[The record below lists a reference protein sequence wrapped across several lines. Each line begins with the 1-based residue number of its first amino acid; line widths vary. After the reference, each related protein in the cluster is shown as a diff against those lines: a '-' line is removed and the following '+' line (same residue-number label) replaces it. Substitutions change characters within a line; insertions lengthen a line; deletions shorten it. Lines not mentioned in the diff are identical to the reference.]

1 MIIYVLDMGAK
12 TNRVSRLELFVE
24 IGKVLELETSVTE
37 ERDGL
42 AVNISKDELN
52 LKGFFG
58 DFKKV
63 RIWKKF
69 AFTPANIMEEYSRAE
84 ELLKPLA
91 HAFSIEWY
99 IVKKKIAT
107 IWPLESQT
115 DRNFLLEVVL
125 ENLEKDPEFL
135 KELLTD
141 KNRNYFVRKSISY
154 MINDWPEFTKQKSN
168 SLLKLLDQASK

>member
-1 MIIYVLDMGAK
+1 
-12 TNRVSRLELFVE
+12 
-24 IGKVLELETSVTE
+24 
-37 ERDGL
+37 
-42 AVNISKDELN
+42 
-52 LKGFFG
+52 
-58 DFKKV
+58 
-63 RIWKKF
+63 
-69 AFTPANIMEEYSRAE
+69 MEEYSRAE